1 MNQSNEE
8 VDQTRK
14 PQSPSDLEPQKL
26 AEVEDK
32 YKNSNSHTSDYA
44 PYPKLDPKDVAP
56 SPENWANLST
66 GSTTQSKPPGP
77 SPIAGT
83 AATTMPAESNPY
95 VSPGPVAPSSS
106 KSNLLQLLFNL
117 LFCFK
122 KINQLIGVSDLL

>member
-1 MNQSNEE
+1 MNQKQDPHE
-8 VDQTRK
+8 DQTKK
-14 PQSPSDLEPQKL
+14 PAPSSSDLESEKHV
-26 AEVEDK
+26 EVKDK
-32 YKNSNSHTSDYA
+32 ISDPHTTDYA

-117 LFCFK
+117 LFFFK